1 MDVAPQ
7 PSRGSGIKVIAR
19 AGQVLRAL
27 AGERQGLSLAELAA
41 RVALPKSTVH
51 RIVAALEAE
60 GLAATDPGNGRYLLG
75 PEFIRL
81 GSGQHEDVRARA
93 RPLLELLSQK
103 TNEAV
108 DLSIL
113 IGDQVVFVDHIEAQR
128 FHPLRAVSAI
138 GASFPT
144 YSTANGRALLAAL
157 TDEQAQKL
165 VPVRLKADTP
175 YTMTDREAV
184 LEEVARVRKQGYAIV
199 RDEHTLGISAV
210 GAVVHARGH
219 SVAAVSVPVPSPRFD
234 GREREL
240 IAALL
245 STCAQ
250 ITAALES

>member
-1 MDVAPQ
+1 
-7 PSRGSGIKVIAR
+7 VIAR
-19 AGQVLRAL
+19 AGLVLRAL
-27 AGERQGLSLAELAA
+27 GEERQGLSLAELAT

-60 GLAATDPGNGRYLLG
+60 GLTATGSGNGRYLLG

-81 GSGQHEDVRARA
+81 GSSQHEDLRTRA
-93 RPLLELLSQK
+93 RPLLELLSQR

-113 IGDQVVFVDHIEAQR
+113 IGDQAVFVDHIEAQR

-165 VPVRLKADTP
+165 VPIRLKADTP
-175 YTMTDREAV
+175 YTITDREAV
-184 LEEVARVRKQGYAIV
+184 LEEIARARKQGYAIV
-199 RDEHTLGISAV
+199 REEHTLGISAV
-210 GAVVHARGH
+210 GAVVHVRGR
-219 SVAAVSVPVPSPRFD
+219 SDVAVSVPVPSPRFD
-234 GREREL
+234 GRERQL
-240 IAALL
+240 VAALL

-250 ITAALES
+250 ITAVLGR